1 MTAGLPGTG
10 IGGLFYLLLVAWMPF
25 RELYLLVRGRSN
37 PQRWRAIGFYTSL
50 MVAIVVTTYFEAWL
64 ISHAVVS
71 VATNL
76 HLPVPGNGQ
85 GYRLLASTTIFLSLG
100 SLMGVL
106 LSVHVL
112 RLALW
117 LISRKPSLR
126 PMVSGS
132 MAGTAAAAQ

>member
-37 PQRWRAIGFYTSL
+37 PQRWRAIGFFASL
-50 MVAIVVTTYFEAWL
+50 MVSIVVTTYLEAWL
-64 ISHAVVS
+64 ISQAVIG
-71 VATNL
+71 VATKL

-100 SLMGVL
+100 SLVGVL
-106 LSVHVL
+106 LSVHAV

-117 LISRKPSLR
+117 LISRRPSLR
-126 PMVSGS
+126 PMVGP

>member
-10 IGGLFYLLLVAWMPF
+10 IGGLYYLLLVFWMPC
-25 RELYLLVRGRSN
+25 RELYLLARGRSN
-37 PQRWRAIGFYTSL
+37 PQRWRAIGVFASMTA
-50 MVAIVVTTYFEAWL
+50 AIIVTTYAEAWL
-64 ISHAVVS
+64 ISQAVVRL
-71 VATNL
+71 ATSL

-85 GYRLLASTTIFLSLG
+85 GYRLLVSTTIFLSLG

-106 LSVHVL
+106 LSVHAL

-126 PMVSGS
+126 PMVGGS